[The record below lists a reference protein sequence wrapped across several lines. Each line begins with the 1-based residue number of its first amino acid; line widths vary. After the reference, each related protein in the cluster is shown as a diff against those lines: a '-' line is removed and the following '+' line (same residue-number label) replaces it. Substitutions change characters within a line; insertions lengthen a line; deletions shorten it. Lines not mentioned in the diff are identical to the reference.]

1 MQHEASFHDGYM
13 RALQDLEKL
22 LTTLTIDDSARVVEL
37 RHEIE
42 LRIEKA
48 RCLSRSVLAACAT
61 GDAGY

>member
-37 RHEIE
+37 RREIE

-48 RCLSRSVLAACAT
+48 RCLSRSVLAAGAS
-61 GDAGY
+61 GHAGY

>member
-1 MQHEASFHDGYM
+1 M

-37 RHEIE
+37 RREIE

-48 RCLSRSVLAACAT
+48 RCLSRSVLAAGAS
-61 GDAGY
+61 GHAGY